1 MRHAGQMDQ
10 NPGLAKNSGLP
21 DDHADPDVDRVP
33 ASSIVVGHDG
43 SGAATAA
50 LRFALQLA
58 SELGA
63 PVAILRAWLFVTAPR
78 PANWAFGYV
87 PSTDEFADAVRTELI
102 SDTQSEL
109 ARFPDV
115 SVTHRVYHANP
126 GQELDHRLPG
136 CSDAGRRLP
145 WTRRVRGTGAGLGQ
159 RPMRS
164 IRTLPRARHSTA
176 LELNLEAPAPV
187 A

>member
-1 MRHAGQMDQ
+1 MDE
-10 NPGLAKNSGLP
+10 NPWLP
-21 DDHADPDVDRVP
+21 DDQADLDVDLAP

-50 LRFALQLA
+50 LRWALQLA

-63 PVAILRAWLFVTAPR
+63 PVTILRAWQIVTAPR
-78 PANWAFGYV
+78 PDNWAFGYAS
-87 PSTDEFADAVRTELI
+87 STDEFADAVCTELI

-126 GQELDHRLPG
+126 AKSLIIASQ
-136 CSDAGRRLP
+136 DARMLVVGSR
-145 WTRRVRGTGAGLGQ
+145 GLGGFRELVLGSVSDQ
-159 RPMRS
+159 CVRYAHCPVLVTRG
-164 IRTLPRARHSTA
+164 P
-176 LELNLEAPAPV
+176 LELKLETRPTSPTAAR
-187 A
+187 